1 MRRTKWSKENIIQR
15 LQQWHA
21 SGVPVKSL
29 WRQDQPLTSSAAI
42 LFGSWRATLEA
53 AGFRSVRRRWSR
65 DLIIKELRECRR
77 NQRSISEKLRSAANS
92 EFGSIAQAYAAA
104 GVKSRRKPQPPQ
116 VWTLDRTVAAIHNR
130 HKSGGTLST
139 THREDPALYAAA
151 KRFHGSWTAALAA
164 AGLTP
169 LAAERL
175 SASQVILRIQE
186 RQRTGSPLTNIN
198 LHDPTLA
205 RESERH
211 FGRWSKT
218 LLAAGV
224 QTTIRCRWSKR
235 LVIEAIVAR
244 QQRGEALSKTWTE
257 DKLLFAAATRHFGS
271 WTDAMRAAGFEAIA
285 RERWDR
291 RRVLERLQAWASR
304 CGNRGL
310 YKADPNLVAA
320 AIRFFGSYDAA
331 LKAAGL
337 ESSRRFWT
345 EARVVAKI
353 QDRYIAGAPLTAP
366 ALVERSLA
374 VAAKR
379 RFGSWPAAVEAAG
392 LQNKI
397 ALKELP
403 RRWSRE
409 LVIQE
414 ILAWHQSGRP
424 LTEVHRSSKPLASA
438 ANNWFGSW
446 RAALCA
452 AGLSPTRRIWS
463 KQVVIDEILDRHRNG
478 RSLIS
483 NHPSNIN
490 LVAAAQRHFG
500 SWRKAIAAAEVQLR
514 RAKRKG
520 A

>member
-1 MRRTKWSKENIIQR
+1 MRRTKWTREIIIKK
-15 LQQWHA
+15 LQEWHA
-21 SGVPVKSL
+21 AGVPVKSL
-29 WRQDQPLTSSAAI
+29 WRQDEPMTSSASA
-42 LFGSWRATLEA
+42 LFGSWRAALQA

-77 NQRSISEKLRSAANS
+77 NQRKISEKLRSAANS
-92 EFGSIAQAYAAA
+92 EFGSISQAYAAA
-104 GVKSRRKPQPPQ
+104 GVKSRQKPQPPL
-116 VWTLDRTVAAIHNR
+116 VWTQESTLAAVRNR
-130 HKSGGTLST
+130 HKSGRTLST
-139 THREDPALYAAA
+139 THREDPVLYAAA
-151 KRFHGSWTAALAA
+151 KRYFGRWTAALAA

-169 LAAERL
+169 LAVERL
-175 SASQVILRIQE
+175 SATQVILRIQE
-186 RQRTGSPLTNIN
+186 RQRAGRPLTNIH

-211 FGRWSKT
+211 FGSWSKT

-224 QTTIRCRWSKR
+224 SITIRCRWSKQ
-235 LVIEAIVAR
+235 LVIERIHAR
-244 QQRGEALSKTWTE
+244 QQRCEDLSKTWTE
-257 DKLLFAAATRHFGS
+257 DKLLFTAATRHFGS

-285 RERWDR
+285 RERWNQ
-291 RRVLERLQAWASR
+291 RRVLERLQAWACRSGHR
-304 CGNRGL
+304 NH
-310 YKADPNLVAA
+310 YTADSKLVAA
-320 AIRFFGSYDAA
+320 AIRFFGSYEAA

-337 ESSRRFWT
+337 EISRRFWT
-345 EARVVAKI
+345 ESRVVEKI
-353 QDRYIAGAPLTAP
+353 QDRYIAGAPLAAP

-397 ALKELP
+397 VFKELP

-414 ILAWHQSGRP
+414 ILAWYRSGRP
-424 LTEVHRSSKPLASA
+424 LTEVHTSCGPLSSA

-452 AGLSPTRRIWS
+452 AGLTCGRRIWS
-463 KQVVIDEILDRHRNG
+463 KQVVIDEILDRYRNG
-478 RSLIS
+478 RSLTS
-483 NHPSNIN
+483 SHPSNVN

-500 SWRKAIAAAEVQLR
+500 SWRKAIAASEVKLR
-514 RAKRKG
+514 PAKGKG